1 MPVGQASWTVRGF
14 FSSRI
19 VLAFCLLPAF
29 AQTPLTVE
37 KPDAP
42 LIIRPYAA
50 PEAPPIR
57 LSNSPRLSRLLRA
70 GKLYL
75 TVQDAIALAIE
86 NNLDLEVDRYGPLVQ
101 QWQLERF
108 KGGGTLRGVT
118 AGNSQVG
125 QVASGQGVVGSERS
139 AGLALSQNNG
149 SGGSLG
155 ATVTQLGPVT
165 PNLDPV
171 LQNTSLWSHQTYPQ
185 ANTVVS
191 QTNTL
196 IDNSRI
202 YNTSVQEG
210 VLTGG
215 YVQATFNESYLNEN
229 APSDVLNPSVAPQL
243 RLYIQHNLLQ
253 GFGVGVNSRFIRVA
267 KKNLIASQSTFESQL
282 LNIVARVLNLYW
294 DLVTAQE
301 QLQATQSALRTAET
315 FYGDTKTEI
324 HAGALSR
331 VDIYASERE
340 VATRK
345 RELTLTQT
353 SVRQQ
358 ENQLKSFL
366 LRSDDPL
373 VDEAEIVPLDKIEI
387 PKEEELPPLRDL
399 VKSAAAKR
407 PDFAVTQINQETSA
421 MTAEGTTN
429 SLLPTL
435 IGFAG
440 VYDSGLAGT
449 PNAASG
455 LVADPQFVGGLGKA
469 FGQVF
474 RRDFPNQ
481 RAGAYLQIPF
491 NNRQA
496 QGDYGIDQLQLKQNE
511 LSAHRDLNQLVVDI
525 SSQMVALR
533 QARVRYA
540 TAADTRALQQQL
552 LEKVKLDFSL
562 GGATLNDLITAQRSL
577 SAAQT
582 TEVSAQAAYS
592 HARIA
597 LDQVLGETLEKNHVS
612 VSEALAGRATSAQ

>member
-1 MPVGQASWTVRGF
+1 MVTLRFPGLLLCFLPVCAQ
-14 FSSRI
+14 
-19 VLAFCLLPAF
+19 
-29 AQTPLTVE
+29 QTPLTVD

-42 LIIRPYAA
+42 TIIRPYLA

-57 LSNSPRLSRLLRA
+57 LSNSPRLNQLIRA

-75 TVQDAIALAIE
+75 TTQDAIALAIE
-86 NNLDLEVDRYGPLVQ
+86 NNLDLEVDRYGPLIQ
-101 QWQLERF
+101 QWQVERF
-108 KGGGTLRGVT
+108 NGGGTLRGVT

-139 AGLALSQNNG
+139 AGLASSQNNG

-171 LQNTSLWSHQTYPQ
+171 LQNTSLWSHQSYPQ
-185 ANTVVS
+185 ADTVAS
-191 QTNTL
+191 QTTTL

-202 YNTSVQEG
+202 YNTSLQEG
-210 VLTGG
+210 LLTGG
-215 YVQATFNESYLNEN
+215 FVQASFNESYLNEN
-229 APSDVLNPSVAPQL
+229 APSDVLNPSVAPVF

-253 GFGVGVNSRFIRVA
+253 GFGTGVNSRFIRVA
-267 KKNLIASQSTFESQL
+267 NKNLTASYSTFESQL
-282 LNIVARVLNLYW
+282 LNIVSRVLNLYW
-294 DLVTAQE
+294 DLVTAQD
-301 QLQATQSALRTAET
+301 QLQATQSALDTAQK

-331 VDIYASERE
+331 VDIYAPERE

-345 RELTLTQT
+345 RELTLAQT
-353 SVRQQ
+353 SVQQQ

-366 LRSDDPL
+366 LRRDDPL
-373 VDEAEIVPLDKIEI
+373 VYEAQIVPLDKIEV
-387 PKEEELPPLRDL
+387 PKEEELPPLREL
-399 VKSAAAKR
+399 VKAAAAKR
-407 PDFAVTQINQETSA
+407 PDFAVTRINQETSV
-421 MTAEGTTN
+421 MSAEGTTN

-435 IGFAG
+435 IGFAN
-440 VYDSGLAGT
+440 VYNSGLAGT

-455 LVADPQFVGGLGKA
+455 LAADPQFVGGLGKA
-469 FGQVF
+469 VGQVF
-474 RRDFPNQ
+474 RRDFPNE
-481 RAGAYLQIPF
+481 RAGAFLSVPF

-511 LSAHRDLNQLVVDI
+511 LSTRRDLNQLVVDI

-540 TAADTRALQQQL
+540 TSVDTRELQQQL

-582 TEVSAQAAYS
+582 TEVAAQAAYS

-597 LDQVLGETLEKNHVS
+597 LDQVLGETLERNHVS
-612 VSEALAGRATSAQ
+612 VGEALAGRASYVSHSLH